1 VALYAP
7 RRTSVAVEARVVFG
21 PVALCYA
28 LVKLQGLFGMM
39 HKLTASLSSSAL
51 SSGDVVIVEQRIL
64 AGGEKVRRIFNQGPR

>member
-1 VALYAP
+1 
-7 RRTSVAVEARVVFG
+7 
-21 PVALCYA
+21 
-28 LVKLQGLFGMM
+28 M